1 LVVVLQRGISAK
13 SVATLQAEC
22 PQSGRTTPAA
32 PPQVDQAGKLGCQ
45 PCPALR
51 TASGTAV
58 RRIWP
63 IGMVMQPN
71 ETKPL
76 RVAVIN
82 SADFGGGA
90 ETIARMLAEGLS
102 ERGHDAT
109 LWVGRLRGSQNR
121 DASRKT
127 VSSRPGIVREI
138 PCTPRQREVG
148 RRFLD
153 KGFFN
158 LGIPSTAP
166 FCTSAA
172 LDDLDLIHMHN
183 IHGHYF
189 SMDALPLLAR
199 RAALFW
205 TFHDFFPITGGCA
218 FPHECRRW
226 LSRCGDCPQLGR
238 YPLVTEFERT
248 RRMQTIKRRAFRDL
262 PVTIITPSEHLG
274 RAVRESG
281 VFAQAAY
288 HVIPY
293 GLNTDLFCP
302 DRARARQA
310 LNLDLDEPVVLLVA
324 QGLDDPRKGVHHALA
339 ALQAV
344 EQPRLT
350 VLAAGDGDP
359 QPIKERLAH
368 HDVRFLGYV
377 SDQTQL
383 ARCYQAADLYVF
395 TSLAENFPCVTMEA
409 MSCGTAVLAFDID
422 GVVEQITP
430 DETGFLVPR
439 GDTQALAQAARTL
452 LHDVPHLREVGMAA
466 RDHAVRHWSKELFLG
481 RHERL
486 YRSTCAARF
495 LTVASR

>member
-1 LVVVLQRGISAK
+1 MQL
-13 SVATLQAEC
+13 
-22 PQSGRTTPAA
+22 
-32 PPQVDQAGKLGCQ
+32 DQMNR
-45 PCPALR
+45 LR
-51 TASGTAV
+51 
-58 RRIWP
+58 I
-63 IGMVMQPN
+63 
-71 ETKPL
+71 
-76 RVAVIN
+76 AVIN
-82 SADFGGGA
+82 SAHFGGGA
-90 ETIARMLAEGLS
+90 ETVARMLAEGLY
-102 ERGHDAT
+102 ERGHNTT
-109 LWVGRLRGSQNR
+109 LWVGRSRGGQSQEQ
-121 DASRKT
+121 SRKT
-127 VSSRPGIVREI
+127 GPSTPGIVREI

-148 RRFLD
+148 RRFLN

-166 FCTSAA
+166 FCTSPA
-172 LDDLDLIHMHN
+172 LDDHDLIHMHN

-189 SMDALPLLAR
+189 SMDALPLLAK

-226 LSRCGDCPQLGR
+226 LSHCGNCPQLGR
-238 YPLVTEFERT
+238 YPLVTEFDRT
-248 RRMQTIKRRAFRDL
+248 QRMQTIKRRAFRDL
-262 PVTIITPSEHLG
+262 PVTVITPSEHLG

-293 GLNTDLFCP
+293 GVDTDLFRP
-302 DRARARQA
+302 DRAGARQA
-310 LNLDLDEPVVLLVA
+310 LDLGLDEPVVLLVA

-359 QPIKERLAH
+359 QPIKERLVH

-377 SDQTQL
+377 SEQEQL
-383 ARCYQAADLYVF
+383 ARCYRAADLYVF

-409 MSCGTAVLAFDID
+409 MACGTAVLAFDID
-422 GVVEQITP
+422 GVMEQITP
-430 DETGFLVPR
+430 DETGFLVPT
-439 GDTQALAQAARTL
+439 GDTSALARAARAL
-452 LHDVPHLREVGMAA
+452 LHDVPHLREVGNAA
-466 RDHAVRHWSKELFLG
+466 RDHAVRHWRKELFLE
-481 RHERL
+481 RHECL
-486 YRSTCAARF
+486 YRSTCSTRF

>member
-1 LVVVLQRGISAK
+1 
-13 SVATLQAEC
+13 
-22 PQSGRTTPAA
+22 
-32 PPQVDQAGKLGCQ
+32 
-45 PCPALR
+45 
-51 TASGTAV
+51 
-58 RRIWP
+58 
-63 IGMVMQPN
+63 MMQLN
-71 ETKPL
+71 QMNPL
-76 RVAVIN
+76 RIAVIN

-90 ETIARMLAEGLS
+90 ETVARMLAEGLC
-102 ERGHDAT
+102 ERGHDTT
-109 LWVGRLRGSQNR
+109 LWVGRLRGGQSQEQIR
-121 DASRKT
+121 TAGPSM
-127 VSSRPGIVREI
+127 PGIVREI

-148 RRFLD
+148 RRFLN

-166 FCTSAA
+166 FCTSPA
-172 LDDLDLIHMHN
+172 LDDHDLIHMHN

-189 SMDALPLLAR
+189 SMDALPLLAK
-199 RAALFW
+199 RAAFFW

-218 FPHECRRW
+218 FPYECRRW
-226 LSRCGDCPQLGR
+226 LSHCGDCPQLGR
-238 YPLVTEFERT
+238 YPLVTEFDRT
-248 RRMQTIKRRAFRDL
+248 QRMQTIKRGAFRDL

-293 GLNTDLFCP
+293 GVDTDLFRP
-302 DRARARQA
+302 DRAGARQA
-310 LNLDLDEPVVLLVA
+310 LDLGLDEPVVLLVA

-377 SDQTQL
+377 SDQEQL
-383 ARCYQAADLYVF
+383 ARCYRAADLYVF

-409 MSCGTAVLAFDID
+409 MACGTAVLAFDID

-439 GDTQALAQAARTL
+439 GDTSALARAARTL
-452 LHDVPHLREVGMAA
+452 LQDVRHLREVGNAA
-466 RDHAVRHWSKELFLG
+466 RDHAVRHWRKELFLEH
-481 RHERL
+481 HECL
-486 YRSTCAARF
+486 YRPARSGRS